1 MSVNEQRRLN
11 DVVNELSERIDAITK
26 SQSRGKCLTLI
37 GGETPFLNAIR
48 KKAGRLGIQCIN
60 QDNVGTGESNPVVVD
75 TEVCKAGFN
84 LSEKLDI
91 DQIGHDG
98 LSSCAQAVAEVFDYL
113 HTLDGTNVVIIGRGH
128 AVQGLADTL
137 VRWNDCTVTVCHSQT
152 KNLHASTQLAD
163 VLVVAAP
170 VRPAQVSHLVEKV
183 VIDVSGTFK
192 DFVDDEHYVGNIGR
206 LTTSILL
213 NRAVNVED

>member
-26 SQSRGKCLTLI
+26 SQSYNKNLILI

-48 KKAGRLGIQCIN
+48 KKAERLGIQCVN
-60 QDNVGTGESNPVVVD
+60 QEDVEVDEANPVVVD
-75 TEVCKAGFN
+75 TEVCKAGFY
-84 LSEKLDI
+84 LSEDSDI
-91 DQIGHDG
+91 DQIEHDG

-137 VRWNDCTVTVCHSQT
+137 VRWNDCTVTVCHSKT
-152 KNLHASTQLAD
+152 KSLYASTQLAD
-163 VLVVAAP
+163 VLIVAAP
-170 VRPAQVSHLVEKV
+170 VRPTQVSHLVEKV

-192 DFVDDEHYVGNIGR
+192 GFVDDEHYVGNIGR

-213 NRAVNVED
+213 NRAVNLEE

>member
-11 DVVNELSERIDAITK
+11 DVVSELSERIDAITK

-60 QDNVGTGESNPVVVD
+60 QDDVGTEESSPIVVD

-91 DQIGHDG
+91 DQIEHDG
-98 LSSCAQAVAEVFDYL
+98 MSSCAQAVSEAFDYL

-137 VRWNDCTVTVCHSQT
+137 VRWNDCTVTVCHSKT
-152 KNLHASTQLAD
+152 KSLYESTRYAD
-163 VLVVAAP
+163 VIVVAAP
-170 VRPAQVSHLVEKV
+170 VKPAQVSPLAGKTI
-183 VIDVSGTFK
+183 IDVSGTFK
-192 DFVDDEHYVGNIGR
+192 GFVDDTHYVGNIGR

-213 NRAVNVED
+213 NRAVNLED